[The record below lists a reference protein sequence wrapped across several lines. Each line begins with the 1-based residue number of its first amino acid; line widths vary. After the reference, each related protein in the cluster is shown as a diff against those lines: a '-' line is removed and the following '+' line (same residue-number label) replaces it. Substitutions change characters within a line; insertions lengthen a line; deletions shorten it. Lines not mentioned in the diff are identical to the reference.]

1 MSLLSEHPLE
11 ISPEQIRIYEL
22 TLMDLAELMQ
32 NLGFE
37 YYLQCS
43 GALLFYGISFG
54 DYHLDIDL
62 RVLTPGVRR
71 LVSEMGRLVS
81 PADFQWFGMTDLGR
95 SIITTP
101 HFQFPYNGIEV
112 DMAADMHFIIND
124 TVHIEIPNSPEWYA
138 EANTFELNGVPIRV
152 ASIEMLLIYYLI
164 IERAKD
170 SGKMDLSKI
179 FLIARSPA
187 FNSEKFA
194 YLISRYFRE
203 PYQQEA
209 LGEIMYLFAERT
221 AATA

>member
-1 MSLLSEHPLE
+1 
-11 ISPEQIRIYEL
+11 
-22 TLMDLAELMQ
+22 
-32 NLGFE
+32 
-37 YYLQCS
+37 
-43 GALLFYGISFG
+43 
-54 DYHLDIDL
+54 
-62 RVLTPGVRR
+62 
-71 LVSEMGRLVS
+71 
-81 PADFQWFGMTDLGR
+81 
-95 SIITTP
+95 
-101 HFQFPYNGIEV
+101 
-112 DMAADMHFIIND
+112 MAADMHFIIND